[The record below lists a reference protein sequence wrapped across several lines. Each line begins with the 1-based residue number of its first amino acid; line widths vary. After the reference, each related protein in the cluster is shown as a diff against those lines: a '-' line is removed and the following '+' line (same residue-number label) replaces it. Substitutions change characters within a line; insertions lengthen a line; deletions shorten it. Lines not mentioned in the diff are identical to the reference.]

1 MKEIILK
8 LIEIFDNKIVT
19 KLMSGRYLLTVI
31 GGIVFAYAVWKR
43 VLEPQATSAILTAII
58 MSYFSR
64 NDRIQ
69 NGGQK

>member
-8 LIEIFDNKIVT
+8 LIEIFDNKIVP

-31 GGIVFAYAVWKR
+31 GGLVFAYAVWRKL
-43 VLEPQATSAILTAII
+43 LEPQATASILTAII